1 MESKFN
7 SYVEAF
13 YVSLSDEELDKARSQ
28 LDAMKKWYT
37 AYLRCIDGLE
47 GSPSVTKMKK
57 NQPLLQQVGMNWG
70 FDA

>member
-13 YVSLSDEELDKARSQ
+13 YVSLSDEEFDKARNQ
-28 LDAMKKWYT
+28 LDAMKKWYA

-47 GSPSVTKMKK
+47 GSPSVTKMKE
-57 NQPLLQQVGMNWG
+57 NQPLLQQVGMNWR
-70 FDA
+70 FHA